1 MSPDAAQ
8 LLRRLRAADEDALR
22 ELFSALA
29 PQAHAL
35 AQRIAGAAAA
45 NAILEEVLLLA
56 WREPQ
61 RWSEQTFHAQLL
73 RCVRDVA
80 VLVRTRE
87 ITAAAA
93 LARWRP
99 PQIEPQSSALLD
111 RADAA
116 ERVRAALFALGA
128 ERRELL
134 EAAWFEGATLDQLAG
149 RAAIGADETDR
160 GRRGKG
166 DEAAQMLTD
175 ALEQLAD
182 AIETRPMSADAE
194 LGPAILG
201 LADPPDGAAQDPA
214 AQRLAAR
221 RQASRWSRCRPTSTG
236 SRPDWSTASSRG
248 RANSAR
254 PGGAESCCD
263 GASRFASA
271 LRWCWPPRSR
281 SRRCSAGW
289 RFARPTRS
297 ADARWP

>member
-1 MSPDAAQ
+1 MSPDPAQ

-22 ELFSALA
+22 ELFSAFA

-45 NAILEEVLLLA
+45 DPILEEVLLLA

-87 ITAAAA
+87 ITPAAA
-93 LARWRP
+93 LARWQP
-99 PQIEPQSSALLD
+99 PQIEPRSSAPLD

-116 ERVRAALFALGA
+116 DRVRAALFALGP

-134 EAAWFEGATLDQLAG
+134 EAAWFEGASLEQLVS
-149 RAAIGADETDR
+149 RAAVSAAETVKADKADWT
-160 GRRGKG
+160 

-182 AIETRPMSADAE
+182 ALE
-194 LGPAILG
+194 
-201 LADPPDGAAQDPA
+201 
-214 AQRLAAR
+214 
-221 RQASRWSRCRPTSTG
+221 
-236 SRPDWSTASSRG
+236 
-248 RANSAR
+248 
-254 PGGAESCCD
+254 
-263 GASRFASA
+263 
-271 LRWCWPPRSR
+271 
-281 SRRCSAGW
+281 SRR
-289 RFARPTRS
+289 
-297 ADARWP
+297 

>member
-22 ELFSALA
+22 ELFSAFA

-45 NAILEEVLLLA
+45 DPILEEVLLLA

-87 ITAAAA
+87 ITPAAA

-99 PQIEPQSSALLD
+99 PQIEPQSSAPLD

-116 ERVRAALFALGA
+116 ERVRAALFALGP

-134 EAAWFEGATLDQLAG
+134 EAAWFEGASLEQLASS
-149 RAAIGADETDR
+149 AAMSTDETVKA
-160 GRRGKG
+160 GKADSV

-182 AIETRPMSADAE
+182 ALETRA
-194 LGPAILG
+194 
-201 LADPPDGAAQDPA
+201 
-214 AQRLAAR
+214 
-221 RQASRWSRCRPTSTG
+221 
-236 SRPDWSTASSRG
+236 
-248 RANSAR
+248 
-254 PGGAESCCD
+254 
-263 GASRFASA
+263 
-271 LRWCWPPRSR
+271 
-281 SRRCSAGW
+281 
-289 RFARPTRS
+289 
-297 ADARWP
+297 